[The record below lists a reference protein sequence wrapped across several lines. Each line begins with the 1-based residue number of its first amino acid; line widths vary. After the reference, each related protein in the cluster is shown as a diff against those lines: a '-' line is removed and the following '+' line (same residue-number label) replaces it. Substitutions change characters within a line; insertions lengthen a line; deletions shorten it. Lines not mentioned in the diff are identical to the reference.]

1 MTCKIYIYIC
11 EISQVAL
18 GLNLSTELMHL
29 IETLKP
35 EDQSFSGSS
44 INGMRWAQADREI
57 FVCLLFPCA
66 RLS

>member
-44 INGMRWAQADREI
+44 INGMR
-57 FVCLLFPCA
+57 
-66 RLS
+66 

>member
-1 MTCKIYIYIC
+1 MTCKKKNIYIYLC

-44 INGMRWAQADREI
+44 INGMRWAQADRGI
-57 FVCLLFPCA
+57 FLFA
-66 RLS
+66 LSLC

>member
-1 MTCKIYIYIC
+1 MTCKKKYIYIYLC

-44 INGMRWAQADREI
+44 INGMRWAQADRGI
-57 FVCLLFPCA
+57 SLFA
-66 RLS
+66 LSLC